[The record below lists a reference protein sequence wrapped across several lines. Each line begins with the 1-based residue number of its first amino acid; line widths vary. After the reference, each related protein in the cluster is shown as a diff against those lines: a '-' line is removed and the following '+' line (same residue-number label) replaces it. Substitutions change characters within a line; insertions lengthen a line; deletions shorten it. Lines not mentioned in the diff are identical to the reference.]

1 MSTVLK
7 RLNARTGPRLA
18 WNEIRVYDRRFIEH
32 MSGRYVE
39 VTQAELDRRRDEK
52 KQRRDALEARLEQ
65 QVSRKH
71 KMGRTKSTLQM
82 K

>member
-18 WNEIRVYDRRFIEH
+18 WNESRAYDRRFIEH
-32 MSGRYVE
+32 ASGRYVE

-52 KQRRDALEARLEQ
+52 KQRRDALEARL
-65 QVSRKH
+65 VY
-71 KMGRTKSTLQM
+71 
-82 K
+82 